1 MVQLIGN
8 ERVDDVPLI
17 LHQIEKINLSDLVDK
32 FFPCNGNW
40 QGISIGKVVSGWLSY
55 IVSEGDHRLNQVEP
69 WAESIQETLKLK
81 LDPEVSRLDFSD
93 DHLGRVLD
101 YLSKDEQW
109 DAFEGE
115 LTGHTMRV
123 YDMMPACVRID
134 TTTAIGHRDVTSE
147 GLFQFGHSKDYRPD
161 LPQVK
166 ISQAALDP
174 MGMPVST
181 TVVSGNRSDDPL
193 YVPEIKK
200 VQQYVQQSG
209 LLYVGDSKMA
219 ALETRCY
226 IAKSDNHY
234 LCPLSEVQVSKGKLA
249 ELLAPVWSGAVQLSQ
264 VSSPKVK
271 LIEASASSE
280 KSELNSEW
288 IAEGF
293 SLTREQSFESE
304 GAEFVWQEK
313 WWVVHSFKHGE
324 RQKKHLDQ
332 RLEKAKVAIAALNE
346 TGRGHK
352 KLSVDETV
360 AAVQKILKSYR
371 VESLLKVD
379 YDESTQ
385 TIHKRAYG
393 DKPARSVTET
403 TATVR
408 AGLEQEAYKQAV
420 QLMGWRVYATNNRDM
435 SLQDVVY
442 GYRNEYLIERCF
454 GRYKGESLGLT
465 PIYLASDDRVKGLVR
480 LLSIGLRIF
489 CLLEFSVRCALEKEQ
504 QQLEGMY
511 AGNPKRSTAQ
521 PTAELLLRAFRG
533 ITLTIMEI
541 NGVIQR
547 FIAPL
552 SNLQKRILQLLGY
565 SDTIYLALT
574 G

>member
-1 MVQLIGN
+1 
-8 ERVDDVPLI
+8 
-17 LHQIEKINLSDLVDK
+17 
-32 FFPCNGNW
+32 
-40 QGISIGKVVSGWLSY
+40 
-55 IVSEGDHRLNQVEP
+55 
-69 WAESIQETLKLK
+69 
-81 LDPEVSRLDFSD
+81 
-93 DHLGRVLD
+93 
-101 YLSKDEQW
+101 
-109 DAFEGE
+109 
-115 LTGHTMRV
+115 
-123 YDMMPACVRID
+123 
-134 TTTAIGHRDVTSE
+134 
-147 GLFQFGHSKDYRPD
+147 
-161 LPQVK
+161 
-166 ISQAALDP
+166 
-174 MGMPVST
+174 
-181 TVVSGNRSDDPL
+181 
-193 YVPEIKK
+193 
-200 VQQYVQQSG
+200 
-209 LLYVGDSKMA
+209 
-219 ALETRCY
+219 
-226 IAKSDNHY
+226 
-234 LCPLSEVQVSKGKLA
+234 
-249 ELLAPVWSGAVQLSQ
+249 
-264 VSSPKVK
+264 
-271 LIEASASSE
+271 
-280 KSELNSEW
+280 
-288 IAEGF
+288 
-293 SLTREQSFESE
+293 
-304 GAEFVWQEK
+304 
-313 WWVVHSFKHGE
+313 
-324 RQKKHLDQ
+324 
-332 RLEKAKVAIAALNE
+332 LEKAKVAIAALNE